1 MSRKGEIMKEVK
13 IGDKVKVHYTGRF
26 PDDQIFDSSEGK
38 EPLAFTVGDKQVIEG
53 FDSAVTGMK
62 VGEKKTVTI
71 DAAEAYGPRH
81 DHLVVEVE
89 RSNIPAEIDIKEGIQ
104 LEMIR
109 DDEERMVVT
118 VVGLTDE
125 FVTVDAN
132 HPMAGRDLVF
142 DLELVDLS

>member
-1 MSRKGEIMKEVK
+1 MREVK

-26 PDDQIFDSSEGK
+26 TDDQVFDSSEGK
-38 EPLAFTVGDKQVIEG
+38 EPLGFTVGEKQVIEG
-53 FDSAVTGMK
+53 FDSAITGMK

-71 DAAEAYGPRH
+71 DAVNAYGPKQ
-81 DHLVVEVE
+81 DQLIVEVE

-109 DDEERMVVT
+109 DDEETMIVT
-118 VVGLTDE
+118 VIGLTDKL
-125 FVTVDAN
+125 VTVDAN

-142 DLELVDLS
+142 DLELVDLA